1 MTDQQVLEAIR
12 LRHRLREQAVGHTRY
27 DPRSTLHALRQLG
40 EHTGNAELVAEHTR
54 WEVQLGGPHPDEGPL
69 PY

>member
-12 LRHRLREQAVGHTRY
+12 LRHRLREHAVGHARF
-27 DPRSTLHALRQLG
+27 DPRSTLQALRELG
-40 EHTGNAELVAEHTR
+40 EHTGDEELVAEHGR
-54 WEVQLGGPHPDEGPL
+54 WEVQLGGPYPDEGPL